1 MQSNIQNVGSIF
13 FLFFVFF
20 LDLKEEGS
28 KASLT
33 PPPPL
38 SLSLP
43 SPQNFGGFSV
53 FYAMS
58 PMKNLHV
65 MPFFG
70 MWVSL

>member
-33 PPPPL
+33 LPPL
-38 SLSLP
+38 SLSLS

>member
-33 PPPPL
+33 PPPPPL

-70 MWVSL
+70 M

>member
-13 FLFFVFF
+13 FLFFFFFF

-33 PPPPL
+33 PPPL
-38 SLSLP
+38 SLSLS

-65 MPFFG
+65 MGSFFG
-70 MWVSL
+70 M

>member
-33 PPPPL
+33 PPPPFL
-38 SLSLP
+38 SLSPLP
-43 SPQNFGGFSV
+43 KTLVGFQS
-53 FYAMS
+53 S
-58 PMKNLHV
+58 
-65 MPFFG
+65 MP
-70 MWVSL
+70 